1 MLENKLDEYF
11 STARERYRIKLKREA
26 GEPWPWTVDPIF
38 KEWSFCNVHREDDRT
53 TVWFHEHVRKHL
65 DGVKAA
71 KATFIFRWFNR
82 ITTGE
87 KIIDLLLGKWD
98 TEEARRRLKFV
109 SPIITGAYMLRTPPG
124 MDKLDGVL
132 YCIDQGLPIIE
143 GMPWER
149 YSTLREP
156 WEFLVEHLY
165 YVGPFMSYEIV
176 TDLRHTPVLAASEDI
191 LTWANAGPGC
201 TKGLSLVADEEF
213 HKNSPEDQV
222 EMNNLMLQ
230 LLDYSSYDNYWPI
243 EYEEWEM
250 REVEHWS
257 CEYLKYSKAKQGYRL
272 KRRYHHEG
280 DYS

>member
-26 GEPWPWTVDPIF
+26 GELWPWTIDPIF

-53 TVWFHEHVRKHL
+53 TIWFREHVRKHL

-156 WEFLVEHLY
+156 WEFLVENLY
-165 YVGPFMSYEIV
+165 YVGAFMSYEII
-176 TDLRHTPVLAASEDI
+176 TDLRHTSVLAGAEDT

-201 TKGLSLVADEEF
+201 TKGLSLVADEQF
-213 HKNSPEDQV
+213 HKNSSEDQV

-230 LLDYSSYDNYWPI
+230 LLDYSSYDRYWPI

-250 REVEHWS
+250 REVEHWA
-257 CEYLKYSKAKQGYRL
+257 CEYLKYNKAKRGFRL

-280 DYS
+280 DHS